1 MTADEVA
8 FAGGVYQNTATAWY
22 YYNSVKGSSTGEE
35 WWWLMSPHDKYSKL
49 AIAFSVIGSDSPGDF
64 GGYSYVGNTGS
75 VRPVISLKSDVL
87 YKSGD
92 GSANSPY
99 QIVGGSTADND

>member
-1 MTADEVA
+1 
-8 FAGGVYQNTATAWY
+8 
-22 YYNSVKGSSTGEE
+22 
-35 WWWLMSPHDKYSKL
+35 MSPHDKYSKL